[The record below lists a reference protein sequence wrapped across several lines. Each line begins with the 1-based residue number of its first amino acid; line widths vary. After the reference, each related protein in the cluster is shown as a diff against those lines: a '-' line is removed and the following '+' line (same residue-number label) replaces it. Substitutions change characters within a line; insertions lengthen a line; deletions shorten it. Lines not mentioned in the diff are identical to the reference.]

1 MKRVLALSSICWL
14 TGCANVPFASVPPA
28 DLKIR
33 PDTSHT
39 ALAQMVRLAQSQQQA
54 SMAAIEKLSQTS
66 TADDEETVE
75 STESTESIET
85 EFLEPPETTATEETA
100 ATVKTTEHTPQ
111 KLSLALETM
120 RPPVG
125 ESSVSGVY
133 DLNDG
138 VEAFAVRNALIKN
151 AQKTLDL
158 QYYSLKSGLSTR
170 LLIRELALAAD
181 RGVQI
186 RILLDDME
194 TLGNDQEMSL
204 LAAHPNIELRV
215 FNPIKRWRGTRLSRS
230 LMFLGHLKT
239 MHRRMHNK
247 IWIADG
253 ALGIAGGRNL
263 GDRYF
268 NASEHDN
275 FSDLDVLLAGEVLT
289 PLKQAFE
296 DYWQSDNAISMD
308 VFQKGPTDLSR
319 KALRSLILKTNKL
332 TSSERVLHHPYL
344 TALKKAEHHILPD
357 VLPNMFWG
365 DVQLTVDSPEKINHS
380 PISAQPD
387 LPTEQHIDPQTPVF
401 NDMVRA
407 IYDTHSELILVNP
420 YFAPGDEFIDLM
432 LDLVKRGRRVTLITN
447 SLESN
452 DVPLVN
458 GPYDAYRL
466 RLLKGGVQIYEL
478 RAKPDAE
485 RIPQWRHSIFTW
497 KGSRASLHSKAAII
511 DGRVSFIGSM
521 NLDPRAIVWN
531 TELGLT
537 IRQAEFSESLRN
549 QLLTATDPRY
559 SYHVQIDAN
568 DKITWLSTGSN
579 HERSDTPLTKTMPI
593 ATQLKTTEPGN
604 LWRRLQKWVGKLIPE
619 RYL

>member
-1 MKRVLALSSICWL
+1 MKRVFVLSSICVL
-14 TGCANVPFASVPPA
+14 TGCANVPFGSLPPA

-33 PDTSHT
+33 PDTSKT
-39 ALAQMVRLAQSQQQA
+39 PLAKMVRLAQSHHQNA
-54 SMAAIEKLSQTS
+54 MTEIEKLSNIT

-75 STESTESIET
+75 SIDGEFQQSTEAK
-85 EFLEPPETTATEETA
+85 EPEETQN
-100 ATVKTTEHTPQ
+100 TVKNTEQTPT
-111 KLSLALETM
+111 KLNLALDTM

-125 ESSVSGVY
+125 DPTASGVY

-170 LLIRELALAAD
+170 LLIRELVLAAD

-194 TLGNDQEMSL
+194 TLGNDQEMSR

-215 FNPIKRWRGTRLSRS
+215 FNPIKRWRGTRLSRT

-253 ALGIAGGRNL
+253 VLGIAGGRNL

-275 FSDLDVLLAGEVLT
+275 FSDLDVLLAGQVLT
-289 PLKQAFE
+289 PLNRAFE

-308 VFQKGPTDLSR
+308 VFQKGPADLSR

-344 TALKKAEHHILPD
+344 TALKKAENHILPD

-380 PISAQPD
+380 PVSAQPD
-387 LPTEQHIDPQTPVF
+387 LPTEQHTDPQTPVF

-407 IYDTHSELILVNP
+407 IADAHSELILVNP

-478 RAKPDAE
+478 RAIPDADK
-485 RIPQWRHSIFTW
+485 IPQWRHSIFTW
-497 KGSRASLHSKAAII
+497 KGSRASLHTKAAII
-511 DGRVSFIGSM
+511 DGRISFVGSM
-521 NLDPRAIVWN
+521 NLDPRAIIWN

-537 IRQAEFSESLRN
+537 IRQAEFSESLRQ

-568 DKITWLSTGSN
+568 DKLTWLSTGSAR
-579 HERSDTPLTKTMPI
+579 ERSEALPAKTVPI
-593 ATQLKTTEPGN
+593 ATQLKTKEPGS
-604 LWRRLQKWVGKLIPE
+604 LWRRLQKWVGKLMPE